1 MSFDPDAHD
10 TQDVL
15 QTATASR
22 RPRSRV
28 NKSILTA
35 IFVFSALTIW
45 LMSGV
50 MSDNAEPTEPA
61 EALINSTTQSK
72 RFKVLVE
79 TLDAEAHSNMI
90 KLQARTEADKI
101 VTVAA
106 ETMGTIA
113 ALPVPKGAFVQEGQ
127 IICAIDVGARKAQL
141 DQARATRDARK
152 IEFTAAK
159 QLQEKGH
166 TSKSQLAA
174 ARAAYDSAIA
184 GVTAALV
191 EYERTKIKAP
201 FGGILDKQPV
211 EVGNFLSVGQSCGTI
226 IDKDPLLVV
235 AHIAE
240 NQVSQVAI
248 GNTGTATLATG
259 ETVSGKVR
267 YVAETPNPATRT
279 FRLEMEVAN
288 RDLLLRD
295 GISAELILRA
305 GEVAATRIPQ
315 SVLTLGDSGRL
326 GVRVVDNGRVAF
338 RPVTVI
344 SDDRDGAYV
353 VGLAARE
360 QVIVSG
366 GEFTRDGRIVD
377 FETVNHSARPSDDDL

>member
-50 MSDNAEPTEPA
+50 MSDNAEPIEPA
-61 EALINSTTQSK
+61 EALITSTTQSK